1 MKILPSDDLS
11 HKPDYNRNFK
21 KYFKREVVDNVNTS
35 LSKGLMLQL
44 LRILLQRL
52 GFYVL
57 NKIHLNY
64 FKIKSK
70 NKSHG

>member
-21 KYFKREVVDNVNTS
+21 KYFKREVVDIVNTS

-52 GFYVL
+52 GFYVF
-57 NKIHLNY
+57 NKIHLKCL
-64 FKIKSK
+64 KIKSK
-70 NKSHG
+70 NKFLG

>member
-21 KYFKREVVDNVNTS
+21 KYFKSEVVDIVNTS
-35 LSKGLMLQL
+35 LTKGLILQFS
-44 LRILLQRL
+44 RIFLQCL
-52 GFYVL
+52 GFYAF
-57 NKIHLNY
+57 NKIYL
-64 FKIKSK
+64 KCLKTVSK